1 MTGNISG
8 RKIDENNKLFCDNAT
23 KNLSKFNLL
32 YYYFFIFATIYIEF
46 GYRMVIANTVSGT
59 IRTVLL
65 LTICV
70 PLLFSLRKL
79 KFSMRPVILFL
90 FLAAVILLNSLRD
103 TNKGNYILLL
113 VAVFVGLVTALAID
127 FKCLVHIFVNITT
140 FLAVF
145 SLITF
150 AMRILVPG
158 LLSGFPVLWD
168 PFDTTA
174 AQVRDIGFSV
184 VLVRTNTLR
193 NFGIAWEPGAFSILL
208 CSALYCNFTFYKK
221 LNVLRT
227 VILTITIITTFST
240 MGYFVLIIIYLVSL
254 KRSHKSTKSTIIL
267 LICSILLVALFASLP
282 ESVIELVFSKLSG
295 IFSNSAS
302 ETTQS
307 RLDAIEYPF
316 KAFLRSP
323 FVGVGYDR
331 FAIINKEQCNSVA
344 TNTILNWFASMGI
357 LLGGP
362 CTYFYLH
369 FASKCAQY
377 SRGGVFK
384 FILLAIAFVLMVS
397 TESLLRISFIYTII
411 FLSCQKDL
419 FYKKKRG
426 QSINI
431 ANKWIKTKEI
441 DEISLLKHS
450 PGEEIPSFE
459 IDDFVIQQNRERYR
473 QNKVFSENVDD
484 ERTDSKILFML
495 GMYHP
500 QYSANGISCKNVIDE
515 CVKSGYDV
523 SCVVN
528 DYYGEKKEDVIDGAK
543 IYRIKH
549 RLFDRVIQ
557 WCDRNKGKSYV
568 PVIKKIAYIVNK
580 LKFLIMSPM
589 WPFVAPLYSYRFYK
603 KAKSIH
609 CKEHFDTVVCVYT
622 PFDAV
627 MAGCMLK
634 KKYPEIRFIPY
645 YLDAFA
651 GGWGPNVWSDEK
663 RERRTRKWENFID
676 KKADL
681 VISMASSRKYHEE
694 NPLEMME
701 PYKRKFLDVPLM
713 RDINKTEN
721 KNKATA
727 IKTLLFAGG
736 LSFPRRDPRP
746 ILEVLSEVCVD
757 SDIEAIFLGEC
768 NKPSIFESYYEKSG
782 GKIKYLGQQP
792 HNTVLEMGEKAD
804 CFINIGS
811 RNPFT
816 ISGKIFEYMS
826 FGKPIISTYYIE
838 NEPSKEY
845 LEKYGFALLIDEKK
859 DVEESAN
866 EVKKFLSKIG
876 EKEFDSKVLND
887 IFYENTPKAFVDLL
901 RTEL

>member
-1 MTGNISG
+1 MQITENINKSNQIKTIQKIFSVFLALYPLLCIYKAFYRFTIGDVLLMAFLAIGIMRSQKIDFRVLSIGSFVSYTVFVFVLNLIFFKTMQLAAVLPYTLRLVKLIFYLLSAIISG
-8 RKIDENNKLFCDNAT
+8 RAFFNTKYFEKALFTTSVVVCVFLFIQYIMYYGTGTVVLGRIPGLTVYLQEYLELDYETIYSYSFRPSSLFLEPANFCQFMVVPLGLALFSKNTTGKKRMFYIIIFTLGMLLSTSAQGMLYLAVVYIAYFLRGTRKKSMAAMFITIAIIVALIMYSEVDVVKTAVDRLFNENAVDARFGSYSYLKTMEGIHIILGYGYGVVPEEEFLAGAAYIIYGCGMFGFAFACLMFYELYKRATGNKAKTVC
-23 KNLSKFNLL
+23 
-32 YYYFFIFATIYIEF
+32 FIFFVALF
-46 GYRMVIANTVSGT
+46 GTSIFYNYM
-59 IRTVLL
+59 
-65 LTICV
+65 
-70 PLLFSLRKL
+70 LFW
-79 KFSMRPVILFL
+79 
-90 FLAAVILLNSLRD
+90 
-103 TNKGNYILLL
+103 Y
-113 VAVFVGLVTALAID
+113 
-127 FKCLVHIFVNITT
+127 
-140 FLAVF
+140 
-145 SLITF
+145 
-150 AMRILVPG
+150 
-158 LLSGFPVLWD
+158 
-168 PFDTTA
+168 
-174 AQVRDIGFSV
+174 
-184 VLVRTNTLR
+184 
-193 NFGIAWEPGAFSILL
+193 
-208 CSALYCNFTFYKK
+208 
-221 LNVLRT
+221 
-227 VILTITIITTFST
+227 ITIILCVQDDEKT
-240 MGYFVLIIIYLVSL
+240 SL
-254 KRSHKSTKSTIIL
+254 FNAKISRKSYKNYADENL
-267 LICSILLVALFASLP
+267 L
-282 ESVIELVFSKLSG
+282 
-295 IFSNSAS
+295 
-302 ETTQS
+302 QS
-307 RLDAIEYPF
+307 M
-316 KAFLRSP
+316 SQ
-323 FVGVGYDR
+323 G
-331 FAIINKEQCNSVA
+331 
-344 TNTILNWFASMGI
+344 
-357 LLGGP
+357 
-362 CTYFYLH
+362 
-369 FASKCAQY
+369 
-377 SRGGVFK
+377 
-384 FILLAIAFVLMVS
+384 
-397 TESLLRISFIYTII
+397 
-411 FLSCQKDL
+411 
-419 FYKKKRG
+419 
-426 QSINI
+426 
-431 ANKWIKTKEI
+431 
-441 DEISLLKHS
+441 
-450 PGEEIPSFE
+450 EIPSFE

-473 QNKVFSENVDD
+473 QNEVFCQNVD
-484 ERTDSKILFML
+484 ERTGSKILFML

-515 CVKSGYDV
+515 CVNSGYDV

-568 PVIKKIAYIVNK
+568 PVIKKFAYIVNK

-603 KAKSIH
+603 KAKTLH

-676 KKADL
+676 KNADL
-681 VISMASSRKYHEE
+681 VISMASSRKYHED
-694 NPLEMME
+694 NPLEMIE

-721 KNKATA
+721 KDKETAT
-727 IKTLLFAGG
+727 KTLLFAGG
-736 LSFPRRDPRP
+736 LSYPRRDPRP
-746 ILEVLSEVCVD
+746 ILEVLSEVCVE
-757 SDIEAIFLGEC
+757 SDTEAIFLGEC
-768 NKPSIFESYYEKSG
+768 NKPSIFEPYCEKSG

-792 HNTVLEMGEKAD
+792 HSTVLEMGEKAD

-866 EVKKFLSKIG
+866 EVKKFLSEIG
-876 EKEFDSKVLND
+876 EKEFDSKILND